1 MTINFIRNIIE
12 NLKQQEPILKN
23 TRFQNRWE
31 EIKDTTLA
39 NLSLNLLKKEQVLES
54 ETNTEE
60 NRERVKSKLQEMMS
74 KRK

>member
-1 MTINFIRNIIE
+1 M
-12 NLKQQEPILKN
+12 
-23 TRFQNRWE
+23 
-31 EIKDTTLA
+31 
-39 NLSLNLLKKEQVLES
+39 KKEQVLES